1 MTAAAAHGAI
11 PLDAVD
17 LAIASG
23 LVVIAGLT
31 SLALGTG
38 LVGRLA
44 VASVRTVLQL
54 LLVGYVLEWVFGL
67 DSAPAVMACLA
78 FMLVV
83 AGRTAVRRAERT
95 FRGATWRAILT
106 LTLTGLSTALTVT
119 ALVIRV
125 EPWWDPQYLLPIIGM
140 VLGNTLTGLSLSIDK
155 LLEDLSERAALIESD
170 LALGATRWE
179 AGRDAVTGA
188 VRRGMIPI
196 LNAMTVAGLVS
207 LPGMMTGQILA
218 GQRPLD
224 AVLYQIVVMFMLAA
238 ASAMGATGVALFT
251 WHRLFDARHQ
261 LRSERIRRR

>member
-1 MTAAAAHGAI
+1 M